1 MSPRARTGVRW
12 LSWIGGI
19 ALVVSLASGLYV
31 TFRYRPDATST
42 TLAMVRLHKWS
53 SYVVALAAIGVLQ
66 LAVPWRTL
74 RAWIPV
80 VVFVAALVVA
90 LVSGARLVWDQ
101 VGLLA
106 VTTGRE
112 VRGMFFLH
120 HPAVFV
126 RVNGHEYSW
135 QDFRDLFWLHS
146 VLVPIAMAVAFA
158 WAMFSERRSEVSP
171 T

>member
-1 MSPRARTGVRW
+1 VANAARVDPRRCVR
-12 LSWIGGI
+12 
-19 ALVVSLASGLYV
+19 
-31 TFRYRPDATST
+31 R
-42 TLAMVRLHKWS
+42 
-53 SYVVALAAIGVLQ
+53 
-66 LAVPWRTL
+66 
-74 RAWIPV
+74 
-80 VVFVAALVVA
+80 
-90 LVSGARLVWDQ
+90 GARRCLGVGRALVWDQ